1 MSKKISRKA
10 MVAIVAI
17 IAVIAVVGS
26 SLAWYVTQSS
36 KTQKYSISG
45 IDVSADVTFSA
56 NGSAVNAD
64 KYKDTDGLYQLS
76 LNPEDENYIG
86 KLRVT
91 VNHSGSKCCL
101 RVKTVYE
108 WTLSDGTVSQYTA
121 QIPYTF
127 GEEWFDNRAE
137 DYCVYY
143 KGEDLSGKLS
153 AASAE
158 LINGFDEKS
167 FDASAFDEG
176 VAVRALIEV
185 DAVQFNRYPQIWN
198 IEKLPWK

>member
-26 SLAWYVTQSS
+26 SLAWFVTQSS
-36 KTQKYSISG
+36 MSQKYSISG
-45 IDVSADVTFSA
+45 INASADVSFA
-56 NGSAVNAD
+56 GNGSSIGAE
-64 KYKDTDGLYQLS
+64 KYKDSDGLYLLS
-76 LNPEDENYIG
+76 LDPSAENYIG

-91 VNHSGSKCCL
+91 VNRSGSKCCL
-101 RVKTVYE
+101 RVKTVFE
-108 WTLSDGTVSQYTA
+108 WALVDGTVSQYTV
-121 QIPYTF
+121 QLPYSF
-127 GEEWFDNRAE
+127 GEAWYDNRSE

-143 KGEDLSGKLS
+143 RGEDLSGKMS
-153 AASAE
+153 ETSVK
-158 LINGFDEKS
+158 LIDGFDEKS
-167 FDASAFDEG
+167 FDASAFEDG
-176 VAVRALIEV
+176 VTVRALIEV

>member
-10 MVAIVAI
+10 LVAIVAI

-26 SLAWYVTQSS
+26 TLAWFVTQSS
-36 KTQKYSISG
+36 VMQKYSISG
-45 IDVSADVTFSA
+45 IDASAEVTFSA

-64 KYKDTDGLYQLS
+64 KYKDGDGLYLLS
-76 LNPEDENYIG
+76 LNAADENYIG
-86 KLRVT
+86 NFRVT

-108 WTLSDGTVSQYTA
+108 WTLADGTVSQYTA
-121 QIPYTF
+121 QIPYIF
-127 GEEWFDNRAE
+127 GENWYDNRSA

-143 KGEDLSGKLS
+143 QGNDLSGKLS
-153 AASAE
+153 ESTVS
-158 LINGFDEKS
+158 LISGFDDAA
-167 FDASAFDEG
+167 FDASAFESG
-176 VAVRALIEV
+176 TSVRALIEV